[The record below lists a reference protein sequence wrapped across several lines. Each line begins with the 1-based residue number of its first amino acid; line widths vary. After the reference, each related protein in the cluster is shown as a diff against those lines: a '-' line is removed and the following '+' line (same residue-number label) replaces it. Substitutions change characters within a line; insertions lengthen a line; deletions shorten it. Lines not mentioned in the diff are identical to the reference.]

1 MRSAVR
7 QARNV
12 FDIAAGHLAF
22 FRPTVSVRLS
32 GRLHSAIIF
41 SKSESKIKKGR
52 EGKQLIFQSISLPF
66 LAQRSTIGDN
76 PSRPRILVLRCV
88 VQSW

>member
-41 SKSESKIKKGR
+41 SKRESKIKKRQRR
-52 EGKQLIFQSISLPF
+52 EATKFPVDIPTFFGPTVDDW
-66 LAQRSTIGDN
+66 R
-76 PSRPRILVLRCV
+76 
-88 VQSW
+88 